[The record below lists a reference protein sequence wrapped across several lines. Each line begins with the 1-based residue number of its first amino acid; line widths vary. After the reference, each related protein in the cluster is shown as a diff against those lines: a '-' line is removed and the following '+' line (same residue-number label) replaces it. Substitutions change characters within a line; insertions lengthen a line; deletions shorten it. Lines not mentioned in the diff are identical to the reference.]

1 MKGRNIGIIGGG
13 IAGNALAI
21 LLSKAGF
28 FVDVLEK
35 LPNPGPVGSGI
46 MLQPPAVKTLELLG
60 LKEPI
65 VKNGYYIKGFQGQ
78 NSAGKQVLDFEFE
91 SVSQQLYGLGV
102 HRGSIFSNLNEEVK
116 QHKNISLHFGA
127 EVVDV
132 TEKYDGVCVDIADG
146 SSHKYDLVVV
156 ANGSGSMLRDLFSDI
171 VTRAK
176 PQNFAAL
183 WTTLPINDSISTEFI
198 YHRYHKSEHMFGL
211 MPIGYAT
218 NDQLEDPLVNYFCA
232 ITRDFFD
239 DWDASKFA
247 RWKEHAYKVAPN
259 YAQFTDQ
266 ITAFDQMVPT
276 PYFDAKL
283 NPFYSGR
290 VAFIGDAC
298 HALSPHLSAGTN
310 LALLDALELSKALI
324 AHENYQDAYQQFY
337 KARKQQVNYY
347 YFISRLITPVFQSP
361 INISWV
367 RDYIIP
373 MLYRVPWAKQMMV
386 ETIAGVRQ
394 NMWSRIDED
403 YYI

>member
-21 LLSKAGF
+21 LLAKAGF

-46 MLQPPAVKTLELLG
+46 MLQPPAVKTLQLLG
-60 LKEPI
+60 LKDAI
-65 VKNGYYIKGFQGQ
+65 VNNGYYIKGFKGQ
-78 NSAGKQVLDFEFE
+78 NSSGRQVLDFEFE

-102 HRGSIFSNLNEEVK
+102 HRGSIFSNLNSEVK
-116 QHKNISLHFGA
+116 KHQNISLHFGA
-127 EVVDV
+127 EVVHV
-132 TEKYDGVCVDIADG
+132 TEKHDGVRLEIADG

-156 ANGSGSMLRDLFSDI
+156 ANGSGSMLRSLFSHI

-176 PQNFAAL
+176 PQDYAAL
-183 WTTLPINDSISTEFI
+183 WTTLPMNDSISSEFI

-218 NDQLEDPLVNYFCA
+218 NEHLEAPLVNYFCA
-232 ITRDFFD
+232 ITRTFFD
-239 DWDASKFA
+239 DWNPSKFA
-247 RWKEHAYKVAPN
+247 NWKKHAYQVAPN

-266 ITAFDQMVPT
+266 ITDFEQLIPT

-283 NPFYSGR
+283 NPFYTGR

-310 LALLDALELSKALI
+310 LALLDALELSRGLI
-324 AHENYQDAYQQFY
+324 AHENHTDAFQQFY
-337 KARKQQVNYY
+337 RARKQQVYFY

-361 INISWV
+361 VNISWV
-367 RDYIIP
+367 RDYVIP
-373 MLYRVPWAKQMMV
+373 MLYKVPWTKQMMV
-386 ETIAGVRQ
+386 ETIAGVRK
-394 NMWSRIDED
+394 NMWGRIDED